1 MPAKSKAKAP
11 SKPTNAAKN
20 KKEAQKFASARR
32 KDRPDTMVQGSSRP
46 K

>member
-11 SKPTNAAKN
+11 SKRTNAAKN
-20 KKEAQKFASARR
+20 EKEAQKLQSARR
-32 KDRPDTMVQGSSRP
+32 KSRPDTMVQGSSRP

>member
-11 SKPTNAAKN
+11 SKRTNAAKN
-20 KKEAQKFASARR
+20 EKEAQKLPSARR
-32 KDRPDTMVQGSSRP
+32 KGRPDTMVQGSSRP